1 MAILKSNT
9 ISEPSRMNIRLA
21 IEIKERIVKAAS
33 LSGQDLTEFAVA
45 TLSKKAEEIIERH
58 DNLLLDSEDYQF
70 FLNALSE
77 NPSEPSEKSQ
87 QIAARYKQGI
97 RKGVRYHLA
106 D

>member
-1 MAILKSNT
+1 MSIVKSNT

-21 IEIKERIVKAAS
+21 IEIKERIVKAAI

-45 TLSKKAEEIIERH
+45 TLSKKADEIIERH
-58 DNLLLDSEDYQF
+58 DNLFLGSEDYQF

-77 NPSEPSEKSQ
+77 NSSKPSEKSQ
-87 QIAARYKQGI
+87 QIAERYKQGI